1 MEETPTTDG
10 IISSTMSGI
19 GFASVREASSMR
31 LGSASP
37 LSSEDEDEAITTGD
51 ELNQIKNTY
60 KAGDTIKLTVERHGE
75 DIDIPVTLQENKE
88 QAS

>member
-37 LSSEDEDEAITTGD
+37 LSSEDEDESFSVEESD
-51 ELNQIKNTY
+51 ESFSPEAENS
-60 KAGDTIKLTVERHGE
+60 ER
-75 DIDIPVTLQENKE
+75 
-88 QAS
+88 